1 MDRMSHKCIII
12 IIKKYNLH
20 AVGTLKR
27 REKRANNFF
36 FNYFSWD
43 RHQTIDLGS
52 LENTKQNKKQK
63 LKLKNLGILYLNY
76 RRTNLENVEI
86 SHNFLKT

>member
-36 FNYFSWD
+36 L
-43 RHQTIDLGS
+43 I
-52 LENTKQNKKQK
+52 
-63 LKLKNLGILYLNY
+63 ILA
-76 RRTNLENVEI
+76 
-86 SHNFLKT
+86 KTDIKP